1 MPGKRIVLLEMSTED
16 AEEFVRTVDETSMV
30 IVSDRKTEEEITLEA
45 QIAAV
50 VAKPTAWCRCN
61 VPEATGRR
69 RGKRESGWTRGTTFG
84 WWLCIHCHKPS
95 RPMVT
100 HFITNM
106 LAGANDLLPRILGTG
121 DAKTPDQRWRDEG
134 GIPNPHAN
142 ASPAMPFAATGTSR
156 RSQRKRRGSV
166 TER

>member
-1 MPGKRIVLLEMSTED
+1 MARIVLLEFANN
-16 AEEFVRTVDETSMV
+16 AEAETFVREMALTHDNNRPVPPATV
-30 IVSDRKTEEEITLEA
+30 
-45 QIAAV
+45 AAV
-50 VAKPTAWCRCN
+50 VAKPTAWCKCN
-61 VPEATGRR
+61 VEPSYGRR
-69 RGKRESGWTRGTTFG
+69 RGKRESGWSRGTSFG

-142 ASPAMPFAATGTSR
+142 SSPAMPFAATGTSR